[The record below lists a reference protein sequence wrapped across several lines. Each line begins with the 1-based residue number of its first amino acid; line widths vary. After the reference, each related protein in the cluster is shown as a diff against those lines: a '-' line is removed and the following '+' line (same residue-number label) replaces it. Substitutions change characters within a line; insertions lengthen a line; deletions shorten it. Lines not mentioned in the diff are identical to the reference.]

1 MPRRCTVCAHDES
14 RQIDVALIQ
23 REPYRHIATRFGV
36 STGALQRHSREHI
49 PRLLLRAR
57 EATEA
62 ADAERLR
69 AELDRCFERVNLLF
83 DACDRW
89 LRDPDDPERYDVGPR
104 VEEMWVSYADADG
117 SRHKA
122 TLAELLS
129 RVEAGTG
136 GGATMVETKH
146 ADPRE
151 LVLKTAARLQPQ
163 IELLAKL
170 VGELDERPTL
180 NVLISPEWLELRA
193 AVVGALE
200 LHPEARG
207 AVLTAISGVS
217 NAHARRC

>member
-14 RQIDVALIQ
+14 HQIDVALVR

-104 VEEMWVSYADADG
+104 AEEMRVSYADADG

-129 RVEAGTG
+129 RVE
-136 GGATMVETKH
+136 GGAGVDVAMVETKH

-151 LVLKTAARLQPQ
+151 LILKTAARLQPQ

-170 VGELDERPTL
+170 VSELDERPTL

-193 AVVGALE
+193 AIVGALE
-200 LHPEARG
+200 LHSEARG
-207 AVLTAISGVS
+207 AVLQAIAGVS
-217 NAHARRC
+217 NGHARR